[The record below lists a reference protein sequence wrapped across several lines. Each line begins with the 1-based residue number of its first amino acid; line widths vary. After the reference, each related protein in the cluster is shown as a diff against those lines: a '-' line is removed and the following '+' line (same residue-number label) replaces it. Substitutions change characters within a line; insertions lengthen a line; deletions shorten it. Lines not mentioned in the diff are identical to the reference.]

1 MVVRGQKKPSGTYF
15 RGRKTDNIDDT
26 QVDRAE
32 MYPSIFGAEI
42 HTLGRSAPES
52 FPDTDP
58 VMVCSRVT
66 FPMPVRR
73 VAAMCLQR
81 HPCKEIKFWKDIY
94 TYGSREQGM
103 AEPTTAL
110 PISKTYLD
118 TRREQ
123 CWSGEKFRRS
133 AIGKWQGPD
142 PSPYVTELNHGVCSL
157 RFIRRASAK

>member
-1 MVVRGQKKPSGTYF
+1 MVVRGQKKTSGTYF

-103 AEPTTAL
+103 AELTTAL
-110 PISKTYLD
+110 PISKNLP
-118 TRREQ
+118 RH
-123 CWSGEKFRRS
+123 EKGTVLVWRKVSSVSYWEMARTGPKPIRHGIESRCLFS
-133 AIGKWQGPD
+133 AFHPPCK
-142 PSPYVTELNHGVCSL
+142 C
-157 RFIRRASAK
+157 

>member
-1 MVVRGQKKPSGTYF
+1 MLG
-15 RGRKTDNIDDT
+15 
-26 QVDRAE
+26 VDCTE

-42 HTLGRSAPES
+42 HTLGRSAPEC

-66 FPMPVRR
+66 FPVPENRI
-73 VAAMCLQR
+73 AAMCLQR
-81 HPCKEIKFWKDIY
+81 HPCQELKFWKDIY
-94 TYGSREQGM
+94 VRSREQGM
-103 AEPTTAL
+103 GKVWGELTAAL

-142 PSPYVTELNHGVCSL
+142 PSQYVTQLNHGVCSL
-157 RFIRRASAK
+157 RFTRRASAK

>member
-1 MVVRGQKKPSGTYF
+1 MVVRGQKKTSGTYF

-26 QVDRAE
+26 QMDCAE

-66 FPMPVRR
+66 FPMPVGRI
-73 VAAMCLQR
+73 AAMCLQR
-81 HPCKEIKFWKDIY
+81 HPCKEVKFWNDIY
-94 TYGSREQGM
+94 TYGPGSKVRGEL
-103 AEPTTAL
+103 TTAL

-123 CWSGEKFRRS
+123 CWSGEKVSSVSYWEMARTGPKPIRHGIESRCLFS
-133 AIGKWQGPD
+133 AFHPPCK
-142 PSPYVTELNHGVCSL
+142 C
-157 RFIRRASAK
+157 